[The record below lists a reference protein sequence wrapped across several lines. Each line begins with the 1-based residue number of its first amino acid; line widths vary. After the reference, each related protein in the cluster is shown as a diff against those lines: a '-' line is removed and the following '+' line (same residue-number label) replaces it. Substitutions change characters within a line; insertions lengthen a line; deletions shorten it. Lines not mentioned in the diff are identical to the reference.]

1 MCIDAMLRQDKI
13 KPLIISQT
21 PTKDK
26 QPLLEVEE
34 IHYGGKVHNI
44 SVKAYPGEVV
54 GFYGLVGAGRTECM
68 QCLFGLRYS
77 KNIHYFFNGKE
88 ITKPKPRQMI
98 QEGMIL
104 TPEKRMEGLFRG
116 LSLTDNICN
125 LFLDELLSN
134 RFLKIIDR
142 KKSNAFAEQVLSD
155 NSVKYRNVSQPII
168 SLSGG
173 NMQKIIIGRSVAL
186 KGIKLMIIDEPT
198 TGMDIGA
205 KYQVYQKLR
214 TLTQEK
220 NLCIMMVSS
229 ELDELFAVCDRL
241 YVFANGDCVDHFERD
256 EFDKKRIVETAVRGR
271 KL

>member
-1 MCIDAMLRQDKI
+1 M
-13 KPLIISQT
+13 
-21 PTKDK
+21 
-26 QPLLEVEE
+26 EE

-142 KKSNAFAEQVLSD
+142 KKSNAFAERVLSD

-198 TGMDIGA
+198 TGMDIGGQISGLSKA
-205 KYQVYQKLR
+205 ADINAGEKSMHYDGFVRTGRVVCSVRQALCFCKWRLR
-214 TLTQEK
+214 R
-220 NLCIMMVSS
+220 S
-229 ELDELFAVCDRL
+229 F
-241 YVFANGDCVDHFERD
+241 
-256 EFDKKRIVETAVRGR
+256 
-271 KL
+271 